1 MRTKVLAALA
11 AVLLAA
17 TVCPRAA
24 LAVTDD
30 DVRKS
35 IDRAKEYL
43 INSQGRDG
51 TWPEMQYGNAD
62 LPCGHTEMALYT
74 LAVIGE
80 HPNHEVM
87 SKAIDAV
94 LGRKTTF
101 NYAIAFRAM
110 ALAHLQNKFSPAR
123 RELIRAALKQDVAQ
137 LVDAQGSLGG
147 WSYAKATSS
156 KAMPIYDFSNT
167 QLVIL
172 ALREA
177 ALAGVE
183 IPSSTW
189 QKAQDLF
196 YKQQK
201 ADGGWA
207 YSENTTGQGV
217 PTTSYGSMTAVGLA
231 SIYITS
237 DNLEPGRGCPC
248 KMGVSTKVSGEVDRR
263 MDDALAWL
271 EKNFSPMGNPQR
283 PDMNN
288 SLFPYWLYAAERVGG
303 SAGYK
308 YFGNH
313 NWFKEGAEA
322 VIKFQGPDGSWAGRI
337 PETCFSTLFL
347 FKGRAPVLFNKLQ
360 FKGEWNAHRRD
371 IASLT
376 GYFERVKEQPFHW
389 QIVGLQGP
397 VEELHDAPI
406 LYISAESVPTLT
418 DPDKEKLRHFTDT
431 GGTILCEASCGSPKV
446 RMWLTKLAKDLW
458 PDWPLKSLP
467 QDHPVYADPYTL
479 KVHPDLWGAN
489 DGMRTFLFFAHD
501 DVSCSWNVKAFAGKE
516 HLFQLGVNIVAYAT
530 DHSPLRAKLEPWEPA
545 KSERYVTA
553 PTHGPKDAVR
563 VARVKYEG
571 GWNVGR
577 NYRPFERLTKMLLE
591 KAKITLKTEEDGVA
605 PSALGDADAAYLV
618 GAGPVVLADAEQQAL
633 KDYVTKGGWLWAE
646 AAQGSLVFDKAFQKL
661 AADLGWELKLLP
673 ADHPLMTGKFTTAAG
688 FNVAKGVQ
696 FRRALKMRR
705 TSSPFADF
713 FGIYQ
718 DGKLVGVYSSLDLMF
733 STTGYEAYGC
743 LGYQT
748 PDAVAAAT
756 NLVVF
761 LTDRAADK

>member
-1 MRTKVLAALA
+1 M

-17 TVCPRAA
+17 GVWPRGA

-30 DVRKS
+30 DVRKA
-35 IDRAKEYL
+35 IDRAKEFL
-43 INSQGRDG
+43 INTQLADG
-51 TWPEMQYGNAD
+51 TWPEVQYGQAD
-62 LPCGHTEMALYT
+62 LACGHTEMALYT

-87 SKAIDAV
+87 AKAIDAV
-94 LGRKTTF
+94 LARKTTF
-101 NYAIAFRAM
+101 NYAIAFRTL

-123 RELIRAALKQDVAQ
+123 RELIRAALKSDVQA
-137 LVDAQGSLGG
+137 LCEAQGTLGG
-147 WSYAKATSS
+147 WTYMKATSNS
-156 KAMPIYDFSNT
+156 RTAPIYDFSNT

-177 ALAGVE
+177 ALAGIE
-183 IPSSTW
+183 IPNATW
-189 QKAQDLF
+189 QRAQDLF

-201 ADGGWA
+201 PDGGWS

-237 DNLEPGRGCPC
+237 DNLEPARGCPC
-248 KMGVSTKVSGEVDRR
+248 RMGASSKVSGEVDRR
-263 MDDALAWL
+263 MDDALGWL
-271 EKNFSPMGNPQR
+271 EKNFNPIGNPLR

-288 SLFPYWLYAAERVGG
+288 ILFPYWLYAVERVGA

-313 NWFKEGAEA
+313 NWFKEGAEILVKYQSPNGA
-322 VIKFQGPDGSWAGRI
+322 WGGRI

-406 LYISAESVPTLT
+406 LYVSAESVPTFT
-418 DPDKEKLRHFTDT
+418 DVDKEKLKHFTDT
-431 GGTILCEASCGSPKV
+431 GGTILFEASCGSPKV
-446 RMWLTKLAKDLW
+446 RVWLTTLAKSLW
-458 PDWPLKSLP
+458 PDWPLKALP
-467 QDHPVYADPYTL
+467 ADHPIYADPYTL

-489 DGMRTFLFFAHD
+489 DGIRTFLLFAHD
-501 DVSCSWNVKAFAGKE
+501 DISCSWNVKAFAGKE
-516 HLFQLGVNIVAYAT
+516 HLFQLGVNIEAYAT

-545 KSERYVTA
+545 KSDRYVIA

-563 VARVKYEG
+563 LTRIKYEG
-571 GWNVGR
+571 GWNVNR
-577 NYRPFERLTKMLLE
+577 NYRPFERLAKTLLE
-591 KAKITLKTEEDGVA
+591 KAKITLKPEEDGAA
-605 PSALGDADAAYLV
+605 PSALGDTDAAYLV
-618 GAGPVVLADAEQQAL
+618 GAGEVAFADAEKQAL
-633 KDYVTKGGWLWAE
+633 KDYLAKGGWLWAE
-646 AAQGSLVFDKAFQKL
+646 AAQGATVFDKSFQTL
-661 AADLGWELKLLP
+661 AAEQAWELKLLP
-673 ADHPLMTGKFTTAAG
+673 ADHPLMNGKFKTAAG
-688 FNVAKGVQ
+688 YNVAKGVQ

-705 TSSPFADF
+705 TNSPFVDF

-718 DGKLVGVYSSLDLMF
+718 DGKLVGVYSPLDLMF
-733 STTGYEAYGC
+733 STTGYESYGC

-756 NLVVF
+756 NMVVF